1 VPRRLRDDLGFA
13 ALRVFDSNVIRHEK
27 RGAPFEHD
35 SLFVRPSALLMSRVR
50 MIRGAGAIQTRCER
64 DVEVYL
70 TQEGPSIVKSGPGS
84 FTGACL
90 IEDQIFLSDNFFNF
104 TKCFCFDNFTKAFLF

>member
-1 VPRRLRDDLGFA
+1 VARRLRDDLGFA

-70 TQEGPSIVKSGPGS
+70 TQGPLIVKSGPGS
-84 FTGACL
+84 FTGACSIL
-90 IEDQIFLSDNFFNF
+90 RKFFAL
-104 TKCFCFDNFTKAFLF
+104 TSRISAFLF